1 MSITFSAVSHA
12 YDGQPVLHDVD
23 LEVRSGEVLAL
34 LGPSGSGKSTLLKL
48 AAGLEP
54 LQTGSIDLPGMHV
67 VPTACPAP
75 EKRPT
80 CLVFQQHALFPH
92 LTVADNVA
100 FGLDA
105 LASGERKAR
114 VAAALAGAG
123 LDGLENRY
131 PHTLSG
137 GQQQRVALARA
148 LAPQPAVMLMD
159 EPFASVDAL
168 LARRLR
174 QEARATL
181 QASGT
186 TTLLVTHDPEDALA
200 LADRIAVIVEGRIVQ
215 VGTPDELWSHPAH
228 PFVAEVF
235 ARRQL
240 IEARREGSLL
250 LTDFGPVPD
259 MSGPGIQ
266 GDSVRLAID
275 PFAVEVIVDD
285 AGPAR
290 VVDVRFA
297 GRSYVVHLQS
307 LAGDERLN
315 VSTMAKPAVT
325 VGDRVRLDFAP
336 DDVVVYS

>member
-1 MSITFSAVSHA
+1 MSITFTAVSHA
-12 YDGQPVLHDVD
+12 YDGHPVLHDVD
-23 LEVRSGEVLAL
+23 LEVRTGEVLAL

-54 LQTGSIDLPGMHV
+54 LQSGSIALPGMNV
-67 VPTACPAP
+67 APAVCPAP

-92 LTVADNVA
+92 LTVAENVA

-105 LASGERKAR
+105 LEPGERQAR
-114 VAAALAGAG
+114 VREALAAAG
-123 LDGLENRY
+123 LDGLERRY

-174 QEARATL
+174 EEARATL
-181 QASGT
+181 RASRA

-200 LADRIAVIVEGRIVQ
+200 LADRIAVIVDGRIVQ

-240 IEARREGSLL
+240 LEARRDGTVLQ
-250 LTDFGPVPD
+250 TAFGPVT
-259 MSGPGIQ
+259 GIPLPEAG
-266 GDSVRLAID
+266 GDTVQLAID
-275 PFAVEVIVDD
+275 PFAVEVIAD
-285 AGPAR
+285 ASGPAR
-290 VVDVRFA
+290 VTDVRFA
-297 GRSYVVHLQS
+297 GRSYRVQLQA
-307 LAGDERLN
+307 LEAGDRLN
-315 VSTMAKPAVT
+315 VSTIGKPAVA
-325 VGDRVRLDFAP
+325 VGDRVRLGFAP
-336 DDVVVYS
+336 QGVVVYT

>member
-12 YDGQPVLHDVD
+12 YDGHPVLHDVD
-23 LEVRSGEVLAL
+23 LTVGTGEVLAL

-54 LQTGSIDLPGMHV
+54 LQTGAIVLPGMDV
-67 VPTACPAP
+67 VPAACPAP

-92 LTVADNVA
+92 LTVEENVA
-100 FGLDA
+100 FGLQELAPEVRSERVREA
-105 LASGERKAR
+105 LQA
-114 VAAALAGAG
+114 AG
-123 LDGLENRY
+123 LEGLEQRY

-148 LAPQPAVMLMD
+148 LAPRPAVMLMD

-174 QEARATL
+174 EEARATL
-181 QASGT
+181 LASGA

-200 LADRIAVIVEGRIVQ
+200 LADRVAVIVEGRIVQ

-235 ARRQL
+235 SRRQL
-240 IEARREGSLL
+240 VQARWDGACWQ
-250 LTDFGPVPD
+250 TPFGPVAEAPAAD
-259 MSGPGIQ
+259 TSAGTVQ
-266 GDSVRLAID
+266 LAID
-275 PFAVEVIVDD
+275 PFAVRLSADPS
-285 AGPAR
+285 GPAR
-290 VVDVRFA
+290 VEDVRFA
-297 GRSYVVHLQS
+297 GRSYALRLRSVDGEAHLK
-307 LAGDERLN
+307 
-315 VSTMAKPAVT
+315 VSSTAAPSVQA
-325 VGDRVRLDFAP
+325 GDRVRLHFAP
-336 DDVVVYS
+336 DALVVYT

>member
-1 MSITFSAVSHA
+1 MSITFSEVSHA

-23 LEVRSGEVLAL
+23 LEVKSGEVLAL

-54 LQTGSIDLPGMHV
+54 LQAGSITLPGMKV
-67 VPTACPAP
+67 VPANCPAP

-92 LTVADNVA
+92 LTVAENVA

-105 LASGERKAR
+105 LAPGERQAR
-114 VAAALAGAG
+114 VRQALAAAG
-123 LDGLENRY
+123 LDGLERRY

-174 QEARATL
+174 EEARATL
-181 QASGT
+181 QASHA

-240 IEARREGSLL
+240 LEARWDGSVLQ
-250 LTDFGPVPD
+250 TAFGPVPGVTSPEGAGEVVHLAIEPFAMAVTTD
-259 MSGPGIQ
+259 PSGPAQ
-266 GDSVRLAID
+266 VT
-275 PFAVEVIVDD
+275 
-285 AGPAR
+285 
-290 VVDVRFA
+290 DVRFA
-297 GRSYVVHLQS
+297 GRSHVLHLQ
-307 LAGDERLN
+307 AVDGEERLN
-315 VSTMAKPAVT
+315 VSSAARPSVAA
-325 VGDRVRLDFAP
+325 GDRVRLDFAP
-336 DDVVVYS
+336 EGVAVYT

>member
-1 MSITFSAVSHA
+1 
-12 YDGQPVLHDVD
+12 VLHDVD

-54 LQTGSIDLPGMHV
+54 LQSGSIALPGMMV
-67 VPTACPAP
+67 LPAACPAP

-92 LTVADNVA
+92 LTVAENVA

-105 LASGERKAR
+105 LPPGERQAR
-114 VAAALAGAG
+114 VREALAAA
-123 LDGLENRY
+123 GLEGLEGRY

-174 QEARATL
+174 EEARATL
-181 QASGT
+181 RASHA

-200 LADRIAVIVEGRIVQ
+200 LADRVAVIVEGRIVQ
-215 VGTPDELWSHPAH
+215 VGAPEELWAHPAH

-240 IEARREGSLL
+240 LEARPDGSALQ
-250 LTDFGPVPD
+250 TAFGPIRDVPV
-259 MSGPGIQ
+259 PEHA
-266 GDSVRLAID
+266 GDRVHLAID
-275 PFAVEVIVDD
+275 PFAVEVVAD
-285 AGPAR
+285 GSGLAR
-290 VVDVRFA
+290 VTDVRFA
-297 GRSYVVHLQS
+297 GRSHVLHLESVGGEAQ
-307 LAGDERLN
+307 LN
-315 VSTMAKPAVT
+315 VSCTSRPPVAI
-325 VGDRVRLDFAP
+325 GDRVRLLFAP
-336 DDVVVYS
+336 DGVAVYT

>member
-1 MSITFSAVSHA
+1 
-12 YDGQPVLHDVD
+12 VLHDVD

-54 LQTGSIDLPGMHV
+54 LQTGSIDLPGMKV

-105 LASGERKAR
+105 LSSAEREER
-114 VAAALAGAG
+114 VREALEAAG
-123 LDGLENRY
+123 LQGLEKRY

-174 QEARATL
+174 EEARATL
-181 QASGT
+181 RASRA

-215 VGTPDELWSHPAH
+215 VGTPEELWSHPAH

-235 ARRQL
+235 ARRQPV
-240 IEARREGSLL
+240 EAHWDGAALQ
-250 LTDFGPVPD
+250 TPFGPVPGIAPPEE
-259 MSGPGIQ
+259 SGDI
-266 GDSVRLAID
+266 VHLAID
-275 PFAVEVIVDD
+275 PFAIELIADA
-285 AGPAR
+285 AGPAQ
-290 VVDVRFA
+290 VMDVRFA
-297 GRSYVVHLQS
+297 GRSYVVHLQA
-307 LAGDERLN
+307 LAGGERLN
-315 VSTMAKPAVT
+315 VSTAGKPAVAP
-325 VGDRVRLDFAP
+325 GDRVRLGFTP
-336 DDVVVYS
+336 DSVVVYT

>member
-12 YDGQPVLHDVD
+12 YDGDPVLHDVD
-23 LEVRSGEVLAL
+23 LEIGSGEVLAL

-54 LQTGSIDLPGMHV
+54 LQSGAIALPGMDV
-67 VPTACPAP
+67 VPADCPAP
-75 EKRPT
+75 ERRPT

-92 LTVADNVA
+92 LTVAENVA
-100 FGLDA
+100 FGL
-105 LASGERKAR
+105 
-114 VAAALAGAG
+114 AG
-123 LDGLENRY
+123 LPSEERRPRVRESLEAAGLEGLEDRY

-148 LAPQPAVMLMD
+148 LAPRPSVMLMD

-174 QEARATL
+174 EEARTTL
-181 QASGT
+181 RRSGA

-215 VGTPDELWSHPAH
+215 VGTPDELWSRPAH

-240 IEARREGSLL
+240 LPARWDGSALQTAL
-250 LTDFGPVPD
+250 GPVAGVPF
-259 MSGPGIQ
+259 SG
-266 GDSVRLAID
+266 SVGEPVQLAID
-275 PFAVEVIVDD
+275 PFSVAVSADPNGE
-285 AGPAR
+285 AR
-290 VVDVRFA
+290 VEDVRFA
-297 GRSYVVHLQS
+297 GRSYVLQLRS
-307 LAGDERLN
+307 VDDDTQLSAS
-315 VSTMAKPAVT
+315 STAEPRV
-325 VGDRVRLDFAP
+325 VPGDRVRLTFAP
-336 DDVVVYS
+336 EGVVVYT

>member
-12 YDGQPVLHDVD
+12 YDRDPVLHDVD
-23 LEVRSGEVLAL
+23 LEIGAGEVLAL

-54 LQTGSIDLPGMHV
+54 LQSGAIALPGMDV
-67 VPTACPAP
+67 VPTDCPAP

-92 LTVADNVA
+92 LTVAENVA
-100 FGLDA
+100 FGLDG
-105 LASGERKAR
+105 LVSEDRRTR
-114 VAAALAGAG
+114 VRESLEAAG
-123 LDGLENRY
+123 LEGLEDRY

-148 LAPQPAVMLMD
+148 LAPRPAVMLMD

-174 QEARATL
+174 EEARATL
-181 QASGT
+181 RQSGT

-215 VGTPDELWSHPAH
+215 VGTPDELWSQPAH

-240 IEARREGSLL
+240 LAARWDGSALQTAL
-250 LTDFGPVPD
+250 GPVFGVPF
-259 MSGPGIQ
+259 SGSEDQPVQ
-266 GDSVRLAID
+266 LAID
-275 PFAVEVIVDD
+275 PFSIVLSPDPEG
-285 AGPAR
+285 AAR
-290 VVDVRFA
+290 VEDVRFA
-297 GRSYVVHLQS
+297 GRSYALQLRS
-307 LAGDERLN
+307 
-315 VSTMAKPAVT
+315 VSGETELGVSSIAKPSIAP
-325 VGDRVRLDFAP
+325 GDRVSVTFAP
-336 DDVVVYS
+336 EGVVVYT